1 VKVQGILAQRSTKSI
16 TPTVEKIICAGEE
29 KEIPAIK
36 RTVWT
41 IARKLGFSQ
50 L

>member
-1 VKVQGILAQRSTKSI
+1 MHSNAAQREVNRVRGGKNYLS
-16 TPTVEKIICAGEE
+16 GEE

-41 IARKLGFSQ
+41 IAKI
-50 L
+50 